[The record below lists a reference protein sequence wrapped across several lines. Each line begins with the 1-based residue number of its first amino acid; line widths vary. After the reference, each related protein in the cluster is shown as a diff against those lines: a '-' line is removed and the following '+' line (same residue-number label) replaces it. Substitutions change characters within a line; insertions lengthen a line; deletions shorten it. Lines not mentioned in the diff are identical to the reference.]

1 MGTCRLK
8 LNLCLVDLER
18 LNLWEPLQSLLIA
31 TTSSQG
37 IKSQALWV
45 IGTAVQN
52 NPAAQD
58 AVSRFRYLHQ
68 LPLRPHQYL
77 AYDPLPVL
85 ISFLDPAWSPSGKT
99 RAKAIYVLSGLLRHN
114 APAVAAFGTP
124 EVNGWPKLRDSL
136 QGQ

>member
-68 LPLRPHQYL
+68 L
-77 AYDPLPVL
+77 
-85 ISFLDPAWSPSGKT
+85 
-99 RAKAIYVLSGLLRHN
+99 
-114 APAVAAFGTP
+114 VAETSS
-124 EVNGWPKLRDSL
+124 VSRL
-136 QGQ
+136 